1 MPRLGGR
8 AGPFGNEFCFIRLL
22 SQNERDAVAEAGR
35 LGNGDDPHWRA
46 VASSA
51 RRHT

>member
-1 MPRLGGR
+1 V
-8 AGPFGNEFCFIRLL
+8 L
-22 SQNERDAVAEAGR
+22 SQGEGVAVAEAGR

-51 RRHT
+51 RRDT